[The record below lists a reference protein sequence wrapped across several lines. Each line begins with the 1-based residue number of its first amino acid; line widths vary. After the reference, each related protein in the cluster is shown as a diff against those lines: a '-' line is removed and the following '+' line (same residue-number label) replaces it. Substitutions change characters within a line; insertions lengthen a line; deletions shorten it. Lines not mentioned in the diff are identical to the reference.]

1 MGQERVE
8 DYKDL
13 FVWKRGM
20 ELVQAVYR
28 VARQLPKDE
37 IFALSSQIRRASV
50 SIPSNIAEGYGRSSP
65 ADYKRFLSI
74 ARGSAY
80 EVETQL
86 LLCVS
91 LNYVSQAEVETA
103 IKLVNEIIRMLNVLI
118 PKVNG

>member
-28 VARQLPKDE
+28 VARRLPKDE

>member
-37 IFALSSQIRRASV
+37 IFGLSSQIRRASV

-91 LNYVSQAEVETA
+91 LSYVSQAEVETA

>member
-28 VARQLPKDE
+28 VARRLPKDE
-37 IFALSSQIRRASV
+37 IFGLSSQIRRASV

>member
-20 ELVQAVYR
+20 ELVQTVYR

-37 IFALSSQIRRASV
+37 IFALSSQIRRASI

>member
-28 VARQLPKDE
+28 VARRLPKDE
-37 IFALSSQIRRASV
+37 IFALSSQIRRASI